1 MAIDFSKFWTDSI
14 AEITGLPE
22 YQTCEISI
30 LDEALV
36 RYPGPTYPVDP
47 QNPQPDEDI
56 NDVTTDGYDPDTDTY
71 RDPIVN
77 GVVYSG
83 QARFIPIRAGIFTGG
98 ESQANAD
105 TIRSVR
111 FQLPQHA
118 GPKYIRK
125 GLTVKITAAPR
136 NPSLVG
142 RWATVNDDFQGS
154 SAAARTFTASMAID
168 ARPSEV

>member
-1 MAIDFSKFWTDSI
+1 MAIDFSKHWSDSI
-14 AEITGLPE
+14 AEITQRPE

-47 QNPQPDEDI
+47 DNPQPGEDI
-56 NDVTTDGYDPDTDTY
+56 NDVTADGYDPDTDTY
-71 RDPIVN
+71 RDP
-77 GVVYSG
+77 VVSGEVYQG

-125 GLTVKITAAPR
+125 GLTVKFTAAPR

-168 ARPSEV
+168 APPSEV